1 MIKVD
6 IVSYVHLHG
15 LPRSLASAIALL
27 LCFRRRPRR
36 LLAVATHPS
45 YPLDNNLPTH
55 IQDLFE
61 EWGQP
66 IPIVVEYLEDEVELR
81 AIVTNVNMHPK
92 TIDFDMQDTEFDFD
106 IDVEFCNEVT
116 YRHKRLYGITT
127 NYFVLE

>member
-1 MIKVD
+1 MTSPPIETSIASTRVLVGMVGFID
-6 IVSYVHLHG
+6 
-15 LPRSLASAIALL
+15 PRL
-27 LCFRRRPRR
+27 FED
-36 LLAVATHPS
+36 HPS
-45 YPLDNNLPTH
+45 YLLDDNLPTH

-66 IPIVVEYLEDEVELR
+66 IPIAIEYLEDEVELR

-92 TIDFDMQDTEFDFD
+92 TIDFDMQDTEFDCD

-127 NYFVLE
+127 IYFVQLE

>member
-1 MIKVD
+1 M
-6 IVSYVHLHG
+6 SYFLTLAND
-15 LPRSLASAIALL
+15 LP
-27 LCFRRRPRR
+27 
-36 LLAVATHPS
+36 
-45 YPLDNNLPTH
+45 NH
-55 IQDLFE
+55 IQNLFE

-66 IPIVVEYLEDEVELR
+66 IPIGVEYLEDEVELR

-92 TIDFDMQDTEFDFD
+92 TIDFDMQDTEFDCD